1 MPVGPWGTL
10 TSRGGACYF
19 VLTFAGGPLQDQGQ
33 RPLLS
38 VLIRQCWPT
47 PAAWRETATWG
58 LPGEDGSVSWHKQ
71 RRLPNLQ
78 LNQVSPGSVGSGS
91 SWPGWPGP
99 GFKSQ
104 DGLAGERGP
113 GQASGTTWLGPGWSP
128 CDFPGHRA
136 HSVSCAGP
144 QASAMLL
151 SPHPDPPVG
160 IPSRPPQ
167 PTGPGVCSVPAE
179 IMCPGQGSRRG
190 PPPRP

>member
-1 MPVGPWGTL
+1 MAHAV
-10 TSRGGACYF
+10 SSS
-19 VLTFAGGPLQDQGQ
+19 PLQGGHLRIRASVRSSVSASDSAGQ
-33 RPLLS
+33 RQRPGA
-38 VLIRQCWPT
+38 RQPRGASLVRMALC
-47 PAAWRETATWG
+47 
-58 LPGEDGSVSWHKQ
+58 PGTSNVVS
-71 RRLPNLQ
+71 RTFQ

-104 DGLAGERGP
+104 DGLAGEWGP
-113 GQASGTTWLGPGWSP
+113 GQASGTAWPGPGWSP